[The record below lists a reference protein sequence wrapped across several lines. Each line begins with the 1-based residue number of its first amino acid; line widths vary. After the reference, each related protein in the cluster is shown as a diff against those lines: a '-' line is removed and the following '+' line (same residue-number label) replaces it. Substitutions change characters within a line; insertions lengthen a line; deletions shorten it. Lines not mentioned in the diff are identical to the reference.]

1 MTKRQ
6 EALLRPASVQ
16 TGSSATAEE
25 RPYQP
30 FGAALELFR
39 NRSREVLLSGPAGTG
54 KSRACLEKL
63 NLICMQKPIRAAIV
77 RKTRKSLT
85 QSAMTTLETKV
96 LPVPNQV
103 RFHEGDQE
111 YRYPSGARVMVA
123 GLDDPEKIGSTE
135 FDLVYVQEAT
145 ELEEDDWGML
155 LRGLRNGVLSYQQ
168 IVADCNPSAP
178 THWLKQRCNRGETLL
193 LESKHEDNPSLIDPT
208 TGQYAN
214 QIAEDYL
221 KGLDSLRG
229 YLYQRLRLGLW
240 VAAEG
245 MYFTEF
251 DPAVHVTEPF
261 PIPEEWPRWI
271 AVDYG
276 FAAPFCCLWLAREP
290 ETRRIYVYRE
300 LYGAGLRDEQQVEK
314 ILDAT
319 GGEQLLLRV
328 LDPSMFNLRTE
339 QQRPSIA
346 AVYASN
352 GLWPVVPGMNSRK
365 QGWAIV
371 RRALAKDA
379 PKLEEA
385 LEGPRLRIFK
395 DRCPNL
401 IRTLPTMVVDPLDPE
416 DVADKVGS
424 QKTEDHAVDALRYAL
439 AAEAQPPQPAETV
452 NLRYG

>member
-1 MTKRQ
+1 VTKRQ
-6 EALLRPASVQ
+6 DAALRPATVQ
-16 TGSSATAEE
+16 VGTDTRVEE

-30 FGAALELFR
+30 FGAALELFKSR
-39 NRSREVLLSGPAGTG
+39 HREVLLSGPAGTG

-63 NLICMQKPIRAAIV
+63 NLIAMQKPIRAAIV

-96 LPVPNQV
+96 LPLPNQV
-103 RFHEGDQE
+103 KFHEGDQE

-145 ELEEDDWGML
+145 ELDEDDWGML

-168 IVADCNPSAP
+168 IIADCNPSAP
-178 THWLKQRCNRGETLL
+178 THWLKQRCNRGECTL
-193 LESKHEDNPSLIDPT
+193 LESQHEDNPTLIDPT
-208 TGQYAN
+208 TKTYTEAG
-214 QIAEDYL
+214 AEYL
-221 KGLDSLRG
+221 KGLDSLSG

-251 DPAVHVTEPF
+251 DPQVHVVAPF
-261 PIPEEWPRWI
+261 EIPEDWPRWL

-276 FAAPFCCLWLAREP
+276 FAVPFCCLWLARSP

-300 LYGAGLRDEQQVEK
+300 LYGAGLRDEQQAEKIVEK
-314 ILDAT
+314 ST
-319 GGEQLLLRV
+319 GEQILLRV

-346 AVYASN
+346 AVYAAN
-352 GLWPVVPGMNSRK
+352 GVWPVVPGMNSRK

-371 RRALAKDA
+371 RRALATAD
-379 PKLEEA
+379 LGESTEA
-385 LEGPRLRIFK
+385 KPRLQLFEGK
-395 DRCPNL
+395 CPNL

-416 DVADKVGS
+416 DLADKVGS

-439 AAEAQPPQPAETV
+439 AAEAQPPPHTEVVQ
-452 NLRYG
+452 LRYG